1 MRVFLISIGL
11 TLLSIP
17 VCFAGE
23 LDGHKLVTSN
33 FRAGDP
39 EIFVVDLGTGDALNL
54 TPHSHS
60 YNRYPAWAP
69 DGSRVSFVSDRDG
82 TFNLYLVNADGTN
95 LRQLTHEVGG
105 AIVGMQS
112 WTADGRWIYFGLFGK
127 DVAPPWHDSKNGLI
141 CRISPDGSAFQIVGE
156 GIDGAVSPDGSRI
169 VFARNLSHGHA
180 LFLMNS
186 DGSDVHQITTH
197 EDPLGGVHAT
207 WSPDGRKII
216 YADSVGDALEL
227 FMCEPDGKNIH
238 QLTALGKGATSPA
251 VSPDQKYI
259 SFRLA
264 EDIYWRDGARSDR
277 AYKERKADLRP
288 VWVMGFDGSNP
299 HIIEPLHYQTMIDGS
314 RASWKPK

>member
-1 MRVFLISIGL
+1 MRSFLITMWLAIFGASFCL
-11 TLLSIP
+11 
-17 VCFAGE
+17 AGE
-23 LDGHKLVTSN
+23 LDGYKLLTSS
-33 FRAGDP
+33 FRTGDP

-69 DGSRVSFVSDRDG
+69 DGSRVSFVSDRDSA
-82 TFNLYLVNADGTN
+82 FNLFLVNADGTR
-95 LRQLTHEVGG
+95 LKQLTHESAGVV
-105 AIVGMQS
+105 AGMQS
-112 WTADGRWIYFGLFGK
+112 WTADGKWIYFGLFGK
-127 DVAPPWHDSKNGLI
+127 DVGSPWTNSKNGLI
-141 CRISPDGSAFQIVGE
+141 CRISPDGSGFQIVGE
-156 GIDGAVSPDGSRI
+156 GIDGAVSPDGTKI
-169 VFARNLSHGHA
+169 VFARNLSQGHA

-186 DGSDVHQITTH
+186 DGSGVRQITTH

-207 WSPDGRKII
+207 WSPDGRHII

-227 FMCEPDGKNIH
+227 FMCDPDGKNIR
-238 QLTALGKGATSPA
+238 QLTTLGKGATSPS
-251 VSPDQKYI
+251 VLPDQKYI

-299 HIIEPLHYQTMIDGS
+299 HVVEPLHYQTMIDGS
-314 RASWKPK
+314 RASWKPR

>member
-1 MRVFLISIGL
+1 MRSFLITMWLAIFGASFCL
-11 TLLSIP
+11 
-17 VCFAGE
+17 AGE
-23 LDGHKLVTSN
+23 LDGYKLLTSS
-33 FRAGDP
+33 FRTGDP

-69 DGSRVSFVSDRDG
+69 DGSRVSFVSDRDSA
-82 TFNLYLVNADGTN
+82 FNLFLVNADGTR
-95 LRQLTHEVGG
+95 LKQLTHESAGVV
-105 AIVGMQS
+105 AGMQS
-112 WTADGRWIYFGLFGK
+112 WTADGKWIYFGLFGK
-127 DVAPPWHDSKNGLI
+127 DVGSPWTNSKNGLI
-141 CRISPDGSAFQIVGE
+141 CRISPDGSGFQIVGE
-156 GIDGAVSPDGSRI
+156 GIDGAVSPDGTKI
-169 VFARNLSHGHA
+169 VFARNLSQGHA

-186 DGSDVHQITTH
+186 DGSGVRQITTH

-207 WSPDGRKII
+207 WSPDGRHII

-227 FMCEPDGKNIH
+227 FMCDPDGKNIR
-238 QLTALGKGATSPA
+238 QLTTLGKGATSPS

-299 HIIEPLHYQTMIDGS
+299 HVVEPLHYQAMIDGS
-314 RASWKPK
+314 RASWKPR